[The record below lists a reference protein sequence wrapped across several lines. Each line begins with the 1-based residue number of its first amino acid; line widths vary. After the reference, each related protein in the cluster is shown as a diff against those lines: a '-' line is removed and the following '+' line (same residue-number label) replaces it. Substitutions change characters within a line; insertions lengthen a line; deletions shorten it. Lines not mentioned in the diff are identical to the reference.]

1 MEEFENEILE
11 TPQKED
17 ISSPVSQKQDEDQQ
31 ISEKAAIIQNFV
43 KNGVLNPQQGQ
54 YLMSRLA
61 QKSFERLG
69 QDLNTKPQI
78 SAFEEFDKEKP
89 DFFKSDGRSEVLKY
103 LKSSNNV
110 FDKDEINAI
119 SDMVELIEKCAI
131 ERFVKQQ
138 AHEKALN
145 DENEAAKGKLMANAQ
160 SAASYGNKDRAFTR
174 EQIGRMSGAEF
185 TKYEPLIMEQL
196 RKGLIH

>member
-1 MEEFENEILE
+1 MEEFEDEILE
-11 TPQKED
+11 VPQQD
-17 ISSPVSQKQDEDQQ
+17 TISSPANQQTDEDSK
-31 ISEKAAIIQNFV
+31 ITEKAAIIQNFV

-61 QKSFERLG
+61 QKSFERLE
-69 QDLNTKPQI
+69 QNLNTKPQV
-78 SAFEEFDKEKP
+78 SAFDEFDKEKP
-89 DFFKSDGRSEVLKY
+89 DFFKSNGRAEVLNY
-103 LKSSNNV
+103 LKSSDNV
-110 FDKDEINAI
+110 FDIDEIKAI

-131 ERFVKQQ
+131 ERFVQQQ

-145 DENEAAKGKLMANAQ
+145 DENEAAKRKLTANAQ
-160 SAASYGNKDRAFTR
+160 SAASYGNKNRAFTR

-196 RKGLIH
+196 RKGLIR